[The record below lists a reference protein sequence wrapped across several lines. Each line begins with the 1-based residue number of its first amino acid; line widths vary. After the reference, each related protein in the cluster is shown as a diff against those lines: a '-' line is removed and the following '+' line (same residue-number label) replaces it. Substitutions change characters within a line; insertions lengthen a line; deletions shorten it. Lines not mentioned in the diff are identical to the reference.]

1 MPALNTKG
9 YSSAYPAAFLGT
21 RPNISESHSEIS
33 TRVPFCIAPQAERD
47 AEVASITL
55 RSSHVALFVVL
66 TTTAQGRFSDN
77 AFTLLPSDGGT
88 LAAKADHNTMIIMTL
103 YSMTAACRLRT
114 FVLEASSAK
123 TSECK
128 NNIT

>member
-1 MPALNTKG
+1 M
-9 YSSAYPAAFLGT
+9 GT
-21 RPNISESHSEIS
+21 LPNISESHSEIR

-77 AFTLLPSDGGT
+77 AFTLLPGSDGGT

-103 YSMTAACRLRT
+103 YCMTAACRPRT